1 MKREIHV
8 AVNKELPLDHAPFD
22 FSLLPVFKGQRS
34 FFTRDKSGAVK
45 EVDRAGQVFSRVS
58 TISE

>member
-22 FSLLPVFKGQRS
+22 FSLLPGDKDEYIITGGVSKGQRS
-34 FFTRDKSGAVK
+34 FFTRDKSGAVNFL
-45 EVDRAGQVFSRVS
+45 DRAG
-58 TISE
+58 